1 MNSTNDPWALDTM
14 PKKKNQSKGSKKH
27 QSHGAPSQTPVEQKS
42 QGTSYGTSSHRAPQV
57 SQEQYVQPR
66 KQVQEHFTQSHGPGQ
81 VPHHGGLREP
91 RPSTPEAPR
100 EKMVNVDLSPPRIR
114 HHREPRPQATAAE
127 RTSNKAAIRHNLT
140 LTNRVYS
147 NVQDVAYQAGF
158 EIKNAYKH
166 PHQIPGRLGNAVM
179 GAASGAANMGAGLGH
194 AVAAEAGG
202 AGMMLVDS
210 CGRLAQ
216 EAGTS
221 AHRVAKRAARRANN
235 HLHGLQ
241 EQDGGMSGGYG
252 NGYENIKRREAE
264 EDEDACDWP
273 EEEEK
278 PKYKG
283 FR

>member
-42 QGTSYGTSSHRAPQV
+42 QRTSYGTSSHRAPQV

-100 EKMVNVDLSPPRIR
+100 EKMVNVDLSPPRVR

-202 AGMMLVDS
+202 A
-210 CGRLAQ
+210 
-216 EAGTS
+216 
-221 AHRVAKRAARRANN
+221 ARRANN

>member
-1 MNSTNDPWALDTM
+1 MVVP
-14 PKKKNQSKGSKKH
+14 PKPLLSSSLKELPTELPPTELLKSPKNN
-27 QSHGAPSQTPVEQKS
+27 T
-42 QGTSYGTSSHRAPQV
+42 
-57 SQEQYVQPR
+57 
-66 KQVQEHFTQSHGPGQ
+66 F
-81 VPHHGGLREP
+81 
-91 RPSTPEAPR
+91 
-100 EKMVNVDLSPPRIR
+100 
-114 HHREPRPQATAAE
+114 
-127 RTSNKAAIRHNLT
+127 NLT
-140 LTNRVYS
+140 NKCKNTLLNLTDLVKFHTTEDFKNHALPLPRFHAIKC

-179 GAASGAANMGAGLGH
+179 GAASGAANMGAGLSH

-252 NGYENIKRREAE
+252 TEYENIKRREAE